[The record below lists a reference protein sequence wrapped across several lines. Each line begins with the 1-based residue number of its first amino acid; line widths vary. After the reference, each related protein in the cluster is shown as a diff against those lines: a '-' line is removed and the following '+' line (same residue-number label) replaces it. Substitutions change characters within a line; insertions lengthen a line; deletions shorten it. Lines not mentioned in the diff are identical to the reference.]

1 MLAGLAAQALP
12 AIGGAALNQAGQFVN
27 NALSSRQGQQN
38 VGNAQSVVDFA
49 RQNNLNLDPSQ
60 QMQMGEDAARNNQ
73 MFQQGMSR
81 GDTTFGAALGNQV
94 ANLNNQRSMALNA
107 QANAAA
113 MAGQQLQNAAQRAM
127 SNAQAIQGAI
137 GSGLGL
143 AR

>member
-12 AIGGAALNQAGQFVN
+12 AIGGAALNQAGQFMN

-49 RQNNLNLDPSQ
+49 RQNNLNIDPSQ
-60 QMQMGEDAARNNQ
+60 QMQMGEDAARNNA

-107 QANAAA
+107 QANAAN
-113 MAGQQLQNAAQRAM
+113 MAGQQLQNAANRAQA
-127 SNAQAIQGAI
+127 NAMAIQGAI